1 MSKRARKERRERRN
15 AEQAAPSPAT
25 PAVKRRV
32 EKGPVRAVTAPARGA
47 TFDVAAAH
55 RRLADDLPSVVHQRS
70 KAPPLGK
77 SPARKFSG
85 GSEVRDT
92 QYVVSQT
99 AAKPPPSREKPG
111 LKMEKPPET
120 ACKAKPKATSGDGRS
135 RGYVPWCK

>member
-70 KAPPLGK
+70 KAPALRKLANQPLADSKPSAGQTSAK
-77 SPARKFSG
+77 PARP
-85 GSEVRDT
+85 R
-92 QYVVSQT
+92 
-99 AAKPPPSREKPG
+99 PEKPG
-111 LKMEKPPET
+111 LKIEKPAQT
-120 ACKAKPKATSGDGRS
+120 ACKAKPKDTSGNGRS
-135 RGYVPWCK
+135 RDYVPWCR